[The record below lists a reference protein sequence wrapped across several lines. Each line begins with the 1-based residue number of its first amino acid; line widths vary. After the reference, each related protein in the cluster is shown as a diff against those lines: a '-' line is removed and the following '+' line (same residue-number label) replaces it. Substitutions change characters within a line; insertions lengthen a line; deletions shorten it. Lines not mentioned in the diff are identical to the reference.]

1 MLNDN
6 AMRKILMILAALFV
20 WMGAVAQTPLEE
32 LVVRYG
38 DKRGVRDFIAT
49 GARMTLVRGFLSKY
63 GLAPIKDEVDELYV
77 LMLGN
82 ASEQIKDEFLAE
94 LKEALIVY
102 EHYGKVDGKNGLV
115 DIYVLKSGPES
126 VSELVVYNPEIY
138 ALNILGGNFSV
149 SSLLSIAKNEPAKGI
164 SE

>member
-1 MLNDN
+1 MQREHVNYL
-6 AMRKILMILAALFV
+6 
-20 WMGAVAQTPLEE
+20 T
-32 LVVRYG
+32 
-38 DKRGVRDFIAT
+38 
-49 GARMTLVRGFLSKY
+49 
-63 GLAPIKDEVDELYV
+63 
-77 LMLGN
+77 
-82 ASEQIKDEFLAE
+82 EQIKDEFLAE
-94 LKEALIVY
+94 LKEALMVY

-149 SSLLSIAKNEPAKGI
+149 SSLLSIAKNEPSKGI